1 MPVRSLAAVLAA
13 RRAGGRAGFVPFI
26 VAGDPSAGATL
37 KLARALADAGADIL
51 EVGVPFSDP
60 VADGPVI
67 QAAGQRALEKGMS
80 LTRAARLV
88 AAIRRGGGTTPAILF
103 TYLNPV
109 LRLGNAG
116 FARLCA
122 DSGVAAA
129 LVVDLPAEESGAL
142 SRALAER
149 GVELVLLAS
158 PTTTDARLRDI
169 GKASG
174 SVVYYVSREG
184 VTGVRAGLAPGLA
197 ARLERVRALTGKPL
211 LVGFGVAE
219 PGQARAR
226 APDADGVV
234 VGSALVAA
242 AAKAGASRGPAAVG
256 RLARRLVKALEV
268 EC

>member
-1 MPVRSLAAVLAA
+1 MKTTLADVLAA
-13 RRAGGRAGFVPFI
+13 RRAASGRAGFVPFL
-26 VAGDPSAGATL
+26 VAGDPSAEATL
-37 KLARALADAGADIL
+37 GVARALAAAGADIL

-80 LTRAARLV
+80 LARAAGLV
-88 AAIRRGGGTTPAILF
+88 KKMRRAGVATPAILF
-103 TYLNPV
+103 TYLNPI
-109 LRLGNAG
+109 LRLGNSA

-129 LVVDLPAEESGAL
+129 LVVDLPAEDSGAL

-158 PTTTDARLRDI
+158 PTTTDARLREI
-169 GKASG
+169 GRGSG
-174 SVVYYVSREG
+174 SLVYYVSREG

-197 ARLERVRALTGKPL
+197 ERLAHVRRTTGKPL
-211 LVGFGVAE
+211 IVGFGVAE
-219 PGQARAR
+219 PEAARAL
-226 APDADGVV
+226 APHAAGVV

-242 AAKAGASRGPAAVG
+242 AAKAGASRAPAAVG
-256 RLARRLVKALEV
+256 ALARRLVKALEV
-268 EC
+268 AC